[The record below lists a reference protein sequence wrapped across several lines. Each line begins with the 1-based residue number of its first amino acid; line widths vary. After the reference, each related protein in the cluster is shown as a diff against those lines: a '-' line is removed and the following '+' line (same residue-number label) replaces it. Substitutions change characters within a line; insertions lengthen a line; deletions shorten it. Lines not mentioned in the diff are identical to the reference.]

1 MARALPEEVD
11 PVVWR
16 RFALEDLAA
25 ARATIEVVVFPRQ
38 SSYHSQQA
46 AEKAIKAVL
55 LQQGIPPPFIHDIS
69 ALVARLPA
77 EWQPSV
83 SDADMADLTS
93 WAIAQRY
100 PGAIGAIAREDAE
113 RSLRT
118 ADVLV
123 RWMTSLVPDPEI
135 AAG

>member
-1 MARALPEEVD
+1 MAHALPEEVD
-11 PVVWR
+11 PLVWR

-46 AEKAIKAVL
+46 GEKAIKAVL
-55 LQQGIPPPFIHDIS
+55 LQQGISPPFIHDIG

-77 EWQPSV
+77 GVQPPV
-83 SDADMADLTS
+83 SHADMADLTS
-93 WAIAQRY
+93 WAVAQRY
-100 PGAIGAIAREDAE
+100 PGAVGTIARDDAE

-123 RWMTSLVPDPEI
+123 RWMTRLVPDPET
-135 AAG
+135 AT